1 MFLIKHISNQDNLCY
16 PYLLVTTPFTFFAH
30 AWHYYLF
37 LHAVFVFC
45 SNLSIFLPKQYSKVE
60 AAIYRDRVWQQKKT
74 HLACFQCSR
83 TIQQEETTL
92 SPFHVH
98 WPNLSNVT
106 VMANRQLESHCF
118 YFTKFFI
125 FLYSLFWKK
134 EEKN

>member
-16 PYLLVTTPFTFFAH
+16 PYLLVTSPFTFFAH

-37 LHAVFVFC
+37 LHAVFVFVQTC
-45 SNLSIFLPKQYSKVE
+45 QYSYQKNIRKLRLPSTGIE
-60 AAIYRDRVWQQKKT
+60 CDNKKT

-106 VMANRQLESHCF
+106 VMANRQLES
-118 YFTKFFI
+118 TAFI
-125 FLYSLFWKK
+125 SPSFHILYSLFWKK